1 MSFFR
6 AHRGQPLASYSGEG
20 RPEDFADLTRDVGS
34 SNPDVTVALGDAVA
48 RAVRAANGSM
58 PIVWMGGNAID
69 AGLATSLARPG
80 GNITGVSV
88 FAGYEIYG
96 KRLQILKE
104 AVPSVSKVA
113 YLAIRT
119 EWEGLEGELRE
130 ALKRLEISL
139 TNMPLREA
147 TPSEIRDDRGFRRHL
162 GMGRQMSSPRTSRPA
177 RSSGLRAD
185 SSLLT
190 RRWRKTD
197 SNSRSR

>member
-1 MSFFR
+1 VSFFR

-20 RPEDFADLTRDVGS
+20 RSEDFADLTRDVGS

-119 EWEGLEGELRE
+119 EWEGLW
-130 ALKRLEISL
+130 
-139 TNMPLREA
+139 P
-147 TPSEIRDDRGFRRHL
+147 
-162 GMGRQMSSPRTSRPA
+162 
-177 RSSGLRAD
+177 
-185 SSLLT
+185 
-190 RRWRKTD
+190 
-197 SNSRSR
+197 